1 LPDTLTLLAFPLP
14 LVKDEA
20 AALSDLEEDDEE
32 GEDDEGVLDPSAVAR
47 AGDDEGSRRNE
58 RLPGDDASSRAGRIA
73 FLKGAHKP
81 SVASED

>member
-1 LPDTLTLLAFPLP
+1 LPDTLTLLAFPPP
-14 LVKDEA
+14 LVADEA
-20 AALSDLEEDDEE
+20 AALSDLEEDEDE
-32 GEDDEGVLDPSAVAR
+32 EDDEGVLDPSAVAR